1 MRFKL
6 EITKYQWTEKRHIK
20 EVLLDKRA
28 KNKTKYYV
36 SNLQYIF
43 FPSENL
49 KGIDRIPK

>member
-6 EITKYQWTEKRHIK
+6 EITKYQWTGKRHIK

-36 SNLQYIF
+36 SNLQYF
-43 FPSENL
+43 FFSENL